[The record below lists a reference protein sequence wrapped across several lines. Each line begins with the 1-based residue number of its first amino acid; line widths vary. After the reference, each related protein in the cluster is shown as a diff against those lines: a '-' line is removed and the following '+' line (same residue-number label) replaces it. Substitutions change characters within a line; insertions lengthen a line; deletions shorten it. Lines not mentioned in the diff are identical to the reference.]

1 MKLYG
6 TPPTRAVRAMWLLN
20 EIGVDYE
27 IVPVDIPN
35 GEHRSAKFLALN
47 PAGKAPVLVDG
58 DVVLTESAAMQLYL
72 AEKYPEA
79 GFIPARL
86 ADRGQMHRWL
96 YFLMTEIEAPL
107 WRMALHEFIYEPAH
121 RIPEEIPNAQRDCRA
136 MLAVLEGHMAGQ
148 TYLVGDAISVADFN
162 AAFTL
167 DWVDEVGLLDEAPN
181 LKAFVERM
189 YPRPKA
195 PVRIRDAG

>member
-20 EIGVDYE
+20 EIGVAYE

-72 AEKYPEA
+72 AEKYPAA
-79 GFIPARL
+79 GLIPATV
-86 ADRGQMHRWL
+86 AERGQMYRWL
-96 YFLMTEIEAPL
+96 FFLMTEIEAPL
-107 WRMALHEFIYEPAH
+107 WRMALHEFIYEPAD
-121 RIPEEIPNAQRDCRA
+121 RIPAEVPNARRDCRA
-136 MLAVLEGHMAGQ
+136 MLAVLEAHMAGR
-148 TYLVGDAISVADFN
+148 TYLVGDRVSVADFN

-167 DWVDEVGLLDEAPN
+167 DWADEVGLLDAAPH
-181 LKAFVERM
+181 LRAFVERM
-189 YPRPKA
+189 YARPTA
-195 PVRIRDAG
+195 PVRIKDAG